1 MYDDCYLPGRRNVC
15 LTLAL
20 LWLATLKWGVSRGG
34 CGWPEP
40 ELLESLMTMMLT
52 EKQIRVL
59 RFFRDYRQEHGISPT
74 LAEAAQALGVSK
86 ITVHEH
92 LNQLTKKGAVQRD
105 RAKARAVAILYDPD
119 ADELSS
125 TEDGIPSL
133 PLVGR
138 IAAGRPIEALEDRE
152 DVRLTDLVP
161 TGDRIYM
168 LRVRG
173 KSMIEDHIDDG
184 DLVVVERRETAND
197 GDIVVAILEDEEATL
212 KRFYR
217 ESNGMIRLQP
227 ANSEMEPLFTNRVQ
241 LRGVVRGVVRN
252 YR

>member
-1 MYDDCYLPGRRNVC
+1 
-15 LTLAL
+15 
-20 LWLATLKWGVSRGG
+20 
-34 CGWPEP
+34 
-40 ELLESLMTMMLT
+40 MTMMLT

-59 RFFRDYRQEHGISPT
+59 RYFRDYRQEHSIAPT
-74 LAEAAQALGVSK
+74 LEEAAQALGVSK
-86 ITVHEH
+86 ITIHEH
-92 LNQLTKKGAVQRD
+92 LNQLAKKGAIHRD
-105 RAKARAVAILYDPD
+105 RAKARAVAILFDPD
-119 ADELSS
+119 ETSPPKDA
-125 TEDGIPSL
+125 IPTL
-133 PLVGR
+133 PLVGT
-138 IAAGRPIEALEDRE
+138 IAAGQPIEALEHRE
-152 DVRLTDLVP
+152 EVPLTDLVP
-161 TGDRIYM
+161 TGDRIYL

-241 LRGVVRGVVRN
+241 LRGVVRGVIRKF
-252 YR
+252 R

>member
-1 MYDDCYLPGRRNVC
+1 MNL
-15 LTLAL
+15 
-20 LWLATLKWGVSRGG
+20 
-34 CGWPEP
+34 
-40 ELLESLMTMMLT
+40 MLT

-59 RFFRDYRQEHGISPT
+59 RYFRDYRQEHGIAPT
-74 LAEAAQALGVSK
+74 LDEAAQALGVSK
-86 ITVHEH
+86 ITIHEH
-92 LNQLTKKGAVQRD
+92 LNQLSKKGAIHRD

-119 ADELSS
+119 AETADAH
-125 TEDGIPSL
+125 DDPIPTL
-133 PLVGR
+133 PLVGS
-138 IAAGRPIEALEDRE
+138 IAAGRPIDALEDRE
-152 DVRLTDLVP
+152 EVSLTELVP
-161 TGDRIYM
+161 TGDRIYL

-227 ANSEMEPLFTNRVQ
+227 ANSEMEPLFTSRVQ
-241 LRGVVRGVVRN
+241 LRGVVRGVIRKF
-252 YR
+252 R

>member
-1 MYDDCYLPGRRNVC
+1 M
-15 LTLAL
+15 
-20 LWLATLKWGVSRGG
+20 
-34 CGWPEP
+34 
-40 ELLESLMTMMLT
+40 MTMMLT

-59 RFFRDYRQEHGISPT
+59 RFFRDYRREHSISPT
-74 LAEAAQALGVSK
+74 LEEAAQALGVSK
-86 ITVHEH
+86 ITIHEH
-92 LNQLTKKGAVQRD
+92 LNQLTKKGAVHRD

-119 ADELSS
+119 ADESS
-125 TEDGIPSL
+125 SSEDAIPKL
-133 PLVGR
+133 PLVGT
-138 IAAGRPIEALEDRE
+138 IAAGRPIEALEVRE
-152 DVRLTDLVP
+152 EMSLTDLVP
-161 TGDRIYM
+161 TGDRIYL

-241 LRGVVRGVVRN
+241 LRGVVRGVIR
-252 YR
+252 RFR

>member
-1 MYDDCYLPGRRNVC
+1 
-15 LTLAL
+15 
-20 LWLATLKWGVSRGG
+20 
-34 CGWPEP
+34 
-40 ELLESLMTMMLT
+40 MTMMLT